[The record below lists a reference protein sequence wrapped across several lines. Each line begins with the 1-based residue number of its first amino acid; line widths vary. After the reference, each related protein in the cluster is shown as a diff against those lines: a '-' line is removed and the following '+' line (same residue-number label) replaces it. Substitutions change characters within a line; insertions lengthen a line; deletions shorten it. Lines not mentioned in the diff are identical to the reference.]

1 MMITSTAERRR
12 MQRTRVSKAA
22 MIVSKSCAVDCQVRD
37 LTALGAGLETIKAT
51 ALPTAFQLTLDH
63 GRTYRECRLIWQ
75 RSNKL
80 GVAFQLRADARPAD
94 H

>member
-1 MMITSTAERRR
+1 

-22 MIVSKSCAVDCQVRD
+22 MIVFEHGSCAVDCHVRD

-51 ALPTAFQLTLDH
+51 ALPAAFQLTLDH

-75 RSNKL
+75 RNNRL
-80 GVAFQLRADARPAD
+80 GVGFQELRADAQPAD